1 MMENLLSRRKLI
13 SLFLT
18 SMVFLAAMGT
28 TSAAAAQ
35 STCGATYTVKP
46 GDYLTKIARTCGVSY
61 SDLFKV
67 NPTITNPS
75 LTFPGQIL
83 NIPIRIQFAPG
94 GTSAVVQGQLGAKSK
109 LYFLMKAGADR
120 TLEVTLNAPASLT
133 LAIFGADGSTIKSA
147 DSNLSFRG
155 TLPKNQ
161 DYILVLASGNSA
173 ADYSMSVDIPVRI
186 RFAAGATSET
196 LTGTAPA
203 ALSQYFILRADK
215 GQTLTVTATP
225 DDKLQLILYGVDGSV
240 LRSGMGQGAS
250 FTGVLPVTQDYILVL
265 RSANQVQAFTL
276 KVSIPA
282 APTVPVTGGN
292 SYTVQRGDT
301 LFIIALRFETTVQNL
316 LHLNPQISNPNL
328 IYAGQQINVP

>member
-1 MMENLLSRRKLI
+1 MKNLLSRRKLM

-18 SMVFLAAMGT
+18 GAIILAALGF

-35 STCGATYTVKP
+35 ANCGPTYSVKP

-61 SDLFKV
+61 SDLLLA

-75 LTFPGQIL
+75 LTYPGQVL

-94 GTSAVVQGQLGAKSK
+94 GTSAVIQGQLAAKFRQ
-109 LYFLMKAGADR
+109 YFLVKAGADQ
-120 TLEVTLNAPASLT
+120 TLEVTLSSPTSLS
-133 LAIFGADGSTIKSA
+133 LAIFGADGSTIKGANS
-147 DSNLSFRG
+147 SLTFRG

-161 DYILVLASGNSA
+161 DYILVLGPGDSA
-173 ADYSMSVDIPVRI
+173 ADYSLSVDIPVRI

-196 LTGTAPA
+196 LTGTVPA
-203 ALSQYFILRADK
+203 NLSQYFILHAAK
-215 GQTLTVTATP
+215 GQTLNVSTTP
-225 DDKLQLILYGVDGSV
+225 NDPLQLIIYGVDGSV

-265 RSANQVQAFTL
+265 RSANQVQAFSL
-276 KVSIPA
+276 KINIPPA
-282 APTVPVTGGN
+282 STIPITGGN

-301 LFIIALRFETTVQNL
+301 LFSIALRFETTVQFL
-316 LHLNPQISNPNL
+316 LHINPQIGNPNL
-328 IYAGQQINVP
+328 IFAGQQINIP